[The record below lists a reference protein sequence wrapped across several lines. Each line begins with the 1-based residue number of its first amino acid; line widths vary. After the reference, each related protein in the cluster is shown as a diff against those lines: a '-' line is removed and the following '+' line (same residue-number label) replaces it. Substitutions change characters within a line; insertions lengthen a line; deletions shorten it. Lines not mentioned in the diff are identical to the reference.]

1 MAADITIRR
10 YQEDD
15 KETVKEI
22 FTMGMSEH
30 VPSSFMHL
38 LKQPL
43 TQMILMV
50 TFCALLASSKSVL
63 LPVVGVTLLLA
74 GAKQLVGYLFNSY
87 IDTSLRK
94 DLDHIQE
101 TYLENKDSCF
111 WVAESDGRVVATVA
125 CLPAER
131 EPGCMELKRLSV
143 RRTHRR
149 MGIAKAL
156 SRTVADFSRER
167 GFPAVVLY
175 TSVVQTDAQRLYENV
190 GYTRVREFVIPEPI
204 AKITNFTLIE
214 YRLDLLQGGNRRRTG
229 LTAEGEIGGL
239 DLLQRGNRRR
249 TGLTAGGK

>member
-1 MAADITIRR
+1 MDLRYTVRRQTSAMAAGITIRR
-10 YQEDD
+10 YQDDD

-111 WVAESDGRVVATVA
+111 WVAESDDRVVATVA

-143 RRTHRR
+143 RRTHRG

-156 SRTVADFSRER
+156 CRTVADFSRER

-175 TSVVQTDAQRLYENV
+175 TSVVQTDAQRLYENL

-204 AKITNFTLIE
+204 AKIANFTLIE
-214 YRLDLLQGGNRRRTG
+214 YRLDLLQGG
-229 LTAEGEIGGL
+229 
-239 DLLQRGNRRR
+239 
-249 TGLTAGGK
+249 K